1 MSRHCTILKM
11 TPEKNKNY
19 EIQLKA
25 KINKKKND
33 CPPIPVNNKFGFLET
48 FFFMNMKS
56 KKKEKK

>member
-1 MSRHCTILKM
+1 M
-11 TPEKNKNY
+11 
-19 EIQLKA
+19 QLKA

-33 CPPIPVNNKFGFLET
+33 CPPIPVKKFGFLET